1 MIKTR
6 FEIDSTLKSLK
17 EFNGTKEQEKA
28 KVEELNRKYGESFGY
43 YNTISEWY
51 DVLLQKGEAYIQ
63 MLFLQAKV
71 QALINKAT
79 EADEQVN
86 TLQATP
92 ANKVKGATGG
102 FGRWMAK
109 VGGAQMGI
117 LPSEM
122 DREVDKSNEEVKA
135 RLVQAAREQRDAYLD
150 EAKKLVEDIADLG
163 KESGLGG
170 FIAPPKDGSG
180 DVSKL
185 TQNLVDY
192 ETKARRR
199 IEDTRISLMKE
210 GFEKERAEAQ
220 NAFEQEKA
228 LSLIH
233 I

>member
-1 MIKTR
+1 M
-6 FEIDSTLKSLK
+6 
-17 EFNGTKEQEKA
+17 
-28 KVEELNRKYGESFGY
+28 
-43 YNTISEWY
+43 
-51 DVLLQKGEAYIQ
+51 LLQKGEAYIQ

-117 LPSEM
+117 LPGDM

-185 TQNLVDY
+185 CLLYTSPSPRD
-192 ETKARRR
+192 
-199 IEDTRISLMKE
+199 S
-210 GFEKERAEAQ
+210 
-220 NAFEQEKA
+220 
-228 LSLIH
+228 
-233 I
+233 